1 MEWSAPMKIF
11 TYWFIAMVIGLV
23 FFRKETFSFNTT
35 FDLRRKVLL
44 GTSLLIVAF
53 NAFVYTNSTFD
64 GGRSLDIASVIVFT
78 VGNGI
83 AETYLFYFFFVMGE
97 KFSQKLSSDSWQL
110 IPKQTEFITA
120 ILFFMIYSGFIHGLF
135 WLDLLPEHVNQ
146 ASSLKPL
153 FMPTQILI
161 ATSWALSFFWY
172 RDLPS
177 VFVLH
182 GLVDLTMI
190 LNVKFSLFG

>member
-1 MEWSAPMKIF
+1 MEWSVPMKIF
-11 TYWFIAMVIGLV
+11 AYWFIAIVVGLF
-23 FFRKETFSFNTT
+23 FFRKETFTFNTN

-44 GTSLLIVAF
+44 GASLLIVAF
-53 NAFVYTNSTFD
+53 NAWVYTNSTFD
-64 GGRSLDIASVIVFT
+64 GGRPLDIASVIVFT
-78 VGNGI
+78 IGNGI
-83 AETYLFYFFFVMGE
+83 AETFLFYAFFVIGE
-97 KFSQKLSSDSWQL
+97 KLAGL
-110 IPKQTEFITA
+110 VTENPWALFIA
-120 ILFFMIYSGFIHGLF
+120 GFVSFMIYSGFIHGLF
-135 WLDLLPEHVNQ
+135 WIDILPEHVNQ
-146 ASSLKPL
+146 ASPLKPL

-161 ATSWALSFFWY
+161 AGSWALSFFWY

>member
-1 MEWSAPMKIF
+1 MEWSVPMKIF
-11 TYWFIAMVIGLV
+11 TYWFIAIVIGLL
-23 FFRKETFSFNTT
+23 FFRKETFSYNTS

-44 GTSLLIVAF
+44 AASLVIVAF
-53 NAFVYTNSTFD
+53 NAYVYSNSTFD
-64 GGRSLDIASVIVFT
+64 GGRPLDIASVILFT

-83 AETYLFYFFFVMGE
+83 AETFMFYAVFVLGE
-97 KFSQKLSSDSWQL
+97 KLAGLATGNPWAL
-110 IPKQTEFITA
+110 FITGFV
-120 ILFFMIYSGFIHGLF
+120 FFMVYSGLIHGLF
-135 WLDLLPEHVNQ
+135 WIDLLPEHVNQ
-146 ASSLKPL
+146 ESPFKPL

-161 ATSWALSFFWY
+161 AGSWALSFFWY

-190 LNVKFSLFG
+190 LNVRFSLLG

>member
-11 TYWFIAMVIGLV
+11 AYWFIAIVIGLV
-23 FFRKETFSFNTT
+23 FFRKEAFSYNTN
-35 FDLRRKVLL
+35 FDMRRKILL
-44 GTSLLIVAF
+44 VASLVIVAF
-53 NAFVYTNSTFD
+53 NAFVYSYSTYD
-64 GGRSLDIASVIVFT
+64 GGRPLDIASVILFT
-78 VGNGI
+78 IGNGI
-83 AETYLFYFFFVMGE
+83 AETFIFYAAFIVGE
-97 KFSQKLSSDSWQL
+97 RLAGMVTKSPWVL
-110 IPKQTEFITA
+110 FITGF
-120 ILFFMIYSGFIHGLF
+120 IFFMVYSGLIHGLF
-135 WLDLLPEHVNQ
+135 WIDLLPEHVDQ
-146 ASSLKPL
+146 SSPYKPL

-161 ATSWALSFFWY
+161 AGSWALSFFWY

>member
-1 MEWSAPMKIF
+1 MPMKIF
-11 TYWFIAMVIGLV
+11 TYWFIAIVIGLV
-23 FFRKETFSFNTT
+23 FFRKETFTFNTN

-44 GTSLLIVAF
+44 GASLLIVAF
-53 NAFVYTNSTFD
+53 NAWVYTSSTFD
-64 GGRSLDIASVIVFT
+64 GGRPLDIASVIVFT
-78 VGNGI
+78 IGNGI
-83 AETYLFYFFFVMGE
+83 AETFLFYAFFVVGE
-97 KFSQKLSSDSWQL
+97 KLAGLATQNSW
-110 IPKQTEFITA
+110 
-120 ILFFMIYSGFIHGLF
+120 ILFTAGIISFMVYSGFIHGLF
-135 WLDLLPEHVNQ
+135 WIDLLPEHVNQ
-146 ASSLKPL
+146 TSPLKPL

-161 ATSWALSFFWY
+161 AGSWALSFFWY

>member
-1 MEWSAPMKIF
+1 MEWSVPMKIF
-11 TYWFIAMVIGLV
+11 TYWLIAIVIGLF
-23 FFRKETFSFNTT
+23 FFRKETFAFNTN
-35 FDLRRKVLL
+35 FDTRRKVLL
-44 GTSLLIVAF
+44 GFSLLIVAF
-53 NAFVYTNSTFD
+53 NAWVYTNSTFD
-64 GGRSLDIASVIVFT
+64 GGRPLDIASVIVFT
-78 VGNGI
+78 IGNGI
-83 AETYLFYFFFVMGE
+83 AETFLFYAVFVIGE
-97 KFSQKLSSDSWQL
+97 KFAGLVTKNPWAL
-110 IPKQTEFITA
+110 FISGFV
-120 ILFFMIYSGFIHGLF
+120 FFMVYSGLIHGLF
-135 WLDLLPEHVNQ
+135 WIDLLPEHVDQ

-161 ATSWALSFFWY
+161 AGSWALCFFWY

>member
-1 MEWSAPMKIF
+1 MKIF
-11 TYWFIAMVIGLV
+11 AYWFIAIVVGLL
-23 FFRKETFSFNTT
+23 FFRKETFTFNAN
-35 FDLRRKVLL
+35 FDTRRKVLL
-44 GTSLLIVAF
+44 SLSLLIVAF
-53 NAFVYTNSTFD
+53 NAFVYTNSTYD
-64 GGRSLDIASVIVFT
+64 GGRPLDIASVLLFT

-83 AETYLFYFFFVMGE
+83 AETFMFYAAFVIGE
-97 KFSQKLSSDSWQL
+97 KLVGFASKNSMAL
-110 IPKQTEFITA
+110 FIGGFV
-120 ILFFMIYSGFIHGLF
+120 FFMVYSGLIHGLF
-135 WLDLLPEHVNQ
+135 WIELLPEHVNQ
-146 ASSLKPL
+146 ESPLKPL

-161 ATSWALSFFWY
+161 AGSWALSFFWY

>member
-1 MEWSAPMKIF
+1 MKIF

>member
-11 TYWFIAMVIGLV
+11 TYWFIAIVIGLV

>member
-1 MEWSAPMKIF
+1 MEWSIPMKIF
-11 TYWFIAMVIGLV
+11 AYWFIAIVVGLL
-23 FFRKETFSFNTT
+23 FFRKETFTFNTN
-35 FDLRRKVLL
+35 FDTRRKVLL
-44 GTSLLIVAF
+44 SLSLVIVAF

-64 GGRSLDIASVIVFT
+64 GGRPLDIASVLVFT

-83 AETYLFYFFFVMGE
+83 AETFLFYAFFVLGE
-97 KFSQKLSSDSWQL
+97 KLMGLLTKNQWALF
-110 IPKQTEFITA
+110 TA
-120 ILFFMIYSGFIHGLF
+120 GFVFFMIYSGFIHGLF
-135 WLDLLPEHVNQ
+135 WIDLLPEHVNQ
-146 ASSLKPL
+146 ASPLKPL

-161 ATSWALSFFWY
+161 AGSWALSFFWY

>member
-11 TYWFIAMVIGLV
+11 AYWFIAIVIGLV
-23 FFRKETFSFNTT
+23 FFRKEAFNYNTN
-35 FDLRRKVLL
+35 FDMRRKILL
-44 GTSLLIVAF
+44 VASLVIVAF
-53 NAFVYTNSTFD
+53 NAFVYSNSTFD
-64 GGRSLDIASVIVFT
+64 GGRPLDIASVILFT
-78 VGNGI
+78 IGNGI
-83 AETYLFYFFFVMGE
+83 AETFIFYAAFIVGE
-97 KFSQKLSSDSWQL
+97 RLAGMVTKSPWVL
-110 IPKQTEFITA
+110 FITGF
-120 ILFFMIYSGFIHGLF
+120 IFFMVYSGLIHGLF
-135 WLDLLPEHVNQ
+135 WIDLLPEHVNQ
-146 ASSLKPL
+146 SSPYKPL

-161 ATSWALSFFWY
+161 AGSWALSFFWY

>member
-1 MEWSAPMKIF
+1 MEWSIPMKIF
-11 TYWFIAMVIGLV
+11 AYWFIAIVVGLL
-23 FFRKETFSFNTT
+23 FFRKETFTFNAN
-35 FDLRRKVLL
+35 FDTRRKVLL
-44 GTSLLIVAF
+44 SLSLLIVAF
-53 NAFVYTNSTFD
+53 NAFVYTNSTYD
-64 GGRSLDIASVIVFT
+64 GGRPLDIASVLLFT

-83 AETYLFYFFFVMGE
+83 AETFMFYAAFVIGE
-97 KFSQKLSSDSWQL
+97 KLVGFASKNSMAL
-110 IPKQTEFITA
+110 FIGGFV
-120 ILFFMIYSGFIHGLF
+120 FFMVYSGLIHGLF
-135 WLDLLPEHVNQ
+135 WIELLPEHVNQ
-146 ASSLKPL
+146 ESPLKPL

-161 ATSWALSFFWY
+161 AGSWALSFFWY

>member
-11 TYWFIAMVIGLV
+11 AYWFIAIVVGLF
-23 FFRKETFSFNTT
+23 FFRKETFTFNTN

-44 GTSLLIVAF
+44 GASLLIVAF
-53 NAFVYTNSTFD
+53 NAWVYTSSTFD
-64 GGRSLDIASVIVFT
+64 GGRPLDIASVIVFT
-78 VGNGI
+78 IGNGI
-83 AETYLFYFFFVMGE
+83 AETFLFYAFFVIGE
-97 KFSQKLSSDSWQL
+97 KLAGL
-110 IPKQTEFITA
+110 VTENPWALFIA
-120 ILFFMIYSGFIHGLF
+120 GFVSFMIYSGFIHGLF
-135 WLDLLPEHVNQ
+135 WIDILPEHVNQ
-146 ASSLKPL
+146 ASPLKPL

-161 ATSWALSFFWY
+161 AGSWALSFFWY